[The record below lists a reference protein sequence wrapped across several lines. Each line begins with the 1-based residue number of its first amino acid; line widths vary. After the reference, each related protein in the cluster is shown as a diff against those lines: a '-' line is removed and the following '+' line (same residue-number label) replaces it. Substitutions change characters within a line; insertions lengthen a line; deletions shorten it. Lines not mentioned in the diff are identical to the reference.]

1 MVRTDVI
8 VQKLSFR
15 FEISGLSRFHS
26 HHDLRRF
33 FERAARRAGL
43 EVRQTEG
50 HNPRPRLVFPSALPV
65 GTASRCEIAELEFYE
80 KKPPSERF
88 ERLSA
93 ALAPTVWLLDFTV
106 LPPVRKGR
114 SISISAYRVRG
125 FRREGLELE
134 VERLLGLDE
143 ALVAYTRGDRK
154 RRVNIRPWI
163 ESAWVEEDILHLRLR
178 HSDVGAGRAD
188 DVCRWLASRLDLDWL
203 ELEIERTGMELK

>member
-1 MVRTDVI
+1 MI

-65 GTASRCEIAELEFYE
+65 GTASSCEIAELEFYE

-93 ALAPTVWLLDFTV
+93 ALAPTVGLLDFTV

-114 SISISAYRVRG
+114 SVSISAYRVRG

-143 ALVAYTRGDRK
+143 ALIAYTRGERK
-154 RRVNIRPWI
+154 REVNIRLWI

-178 HSDVGAGRAD
+178 HSHAGAGRAD